1 MSSLNIPARECG
13 KFNRVHLNVWNSSD
27 EPLKRNIS
35 LGRKVMG
42 ISLRPRIGHFFSGG
56 FFPEAFPS
64 SVGTIRVVTAA
75 LGSYGSK
82 SLRVYDQ
89 NTGILIKKTQ
99 SQSNGYLELTGLST
113 EKEFMVV
120 AVDDNVDLNAAVQ
133 ARLKPI

>member
-42 ISLRPRIGHFFSGG
+42 IS
-56 FFPEAFPS
+56 PS